1 MRSAFAFTP
10 VSTTGTAATPEDN
23 DSPSLLREWNNP
35 QNRIAV
41 IPEEP
46 PGIPVAAAVV
56 LPRTACATE
65 DDNDDNDKPAA
76 SYSYPVAT
84 FVHNMVRTAHTYA
97 GFALSVEDQQ
107 TPVTSVRSE
116 AAIESLRALH
126 PDLRRETQSESDLFL
141 PNDDEYVLIDG
152 DLVAVQAPP
161 LVEYDDCEAE
171 FLARQTPRNRMR
183 RSMRGF
189 RKWMKKRQGKRKEP
203 LKTTHTATAIQTTA
217 VTTQSTT
224 ISKPTT
230 KPPAKPTTKPMS
242 RKESITR
249 KHERK
254 KQSPIM
260 RGLSW
265 RQLEPIQ
272 SQIEHPQQ
280 MITPQAK
287 SPPRAETRMHH
298 PRRISSSVT
307 PTVELTTEIAT
318 TDAVSADFIGTVAS
332 FIGTNALQNV
342 APAVAFIELDKKALG
357 KIDKMEESHLEFML
371 QQARLEVEDDNGVED
386 CIQSLPPAKKPQAI
400 QTNRPCY
407 LSKAT
412 TNDHLVLND
421 TLKVILI
428 GDLLND
434 KSHMARA
441 IGGKKPKS
449 PRSSLGVDVHTWTP
463 EPKEGLTCVI
473 WDVTSVGAG
482 AHPSTQSLFFSPES
496 LYILVWD
503 LGASNRL
510 THSKRGKI
518 GDEDDDDDNEN
529 DFLMEQRSRQ
539 VDRALEHDIQD
550 HVLSWLDRIN
560 PLGSAVLPV
569 ASVTTGM
576 TDVEVLHRCSMLQAI
591 LMRHPALI
599 GENAPKLIF
608 GKDSILKVNLDTGV
622 GLQELQVTV
631 QAIGQERV
639 FSHVGSEVTRST
651 MLVLETIRRL
661 KQDRKVILVDH
672 LLSEITGPEI
682 QIEVVTEALHFLSS
696 IGEILYFGNST
707 DEILSRYVILSR
719 KWLVSAL
726 SCILRPDLQRELV
739 ETRRFMN
746 LQCVYSG
753 KGFEESDIVQ
763 TLLKGTNSSCP
774 ILSAKDSAMLWQS
787 MSFMRDAA
795 DRTAQLS
802 EASNT
807 MYDFLERLL
816 VYSGILLPLSV
827 EKEPTYYVPSLLDQ
841 AEPSDVWT
849 YKTSEPSWMT
859 ALCHSWLLR
868 DGVPTAVMEHVTTHL
883 LQDLYA
889 FSHTFQGQLS
899 RPLLHAKTVP
909 IGTSSLNEFIADH
922 DYEPIGRIKI
932 HQVMCWKSSVLVKIG
947 SVFADSDQSEL
958 KESFTEIYVALVDD
972 QSNHCVDNKSMGSG
986 MKRLIVCGKGPVGR
1000 HGRKLWRGGY
1010 GLVLDSIKASLA
1022 DFNGVDRHVV
1032 CPECLANVHPSIAST
1047 WTWENIQR
1055 AVTTSNSGVRCSR
1068 GHLMDTSLLCGT
1080 SVCPLSTKPAP
1091 PAISP
1096 KVSKP
1101 VHALLGSVV
1110 LVGLWDTVEKRIL
1123 SVGSGFLVDQERG
1136 LVITAGHILFDM
1148 KEGGTFGAPY
1158 FGLKDAKVVIG
1169 VIRGGVGHDAA
1180 FRYFAKIVAH
1190 DMNSNVDACV
1200 LKIMTRL
1207 EKDVEGAG
1215 DGRADQREVPVS
1227 SLVGENP
1234 ALKLTSNFELE
1245 ESVRVLGYNQG
1256 GEGVL
1261 VRGTHINRIPDF
1273 AKGYICKRC
1282 SVPGDDDSSESSSGS
1297 AKTFSPREEIVVMC
1311 PTISGHSGGPC
1322 VNAEG
1327 AVVGILSRADP
1338 VDRQRCYLVP
1348 ASKLKRLVRIA
1359 ERYNAM
1365 DSCSY

>member
-1 MRSAFAFTP
+1 MFLNLELSNSMRSPFAFTP
-10 VSTTGTAATPEDN
+10 VASIGAAAPPEDDEN
-23 DSPSLLREWNNP
+23 PSLLREWNYP
-35 QNRIAV
+35 RNRIAV

-56 LPRTACATE
+56 LPRTPCATE
-65 DDNDDNDKPAA
+65 DENDDNDKPAA

-84 FVHNMVRTAHTYA
+84 FVHNMVRTAHTFA
-97 GFALSVEDQQ
+97 GFAVSVEDQQ

-152 DLVAVQAPP
+152 DLVAVQAPQM
-161 LVEYDDCEAE
+161 EHDDYEAE
-171 FLARQTPRNRMR
+171 FLARQTPTNRMR

-189 RKWMKKRQGKRKEP
+189 RKWMKKRQGKRKESVRTTVTTA
-203 LKTTHTATAIQTTA
+203 KTTTKQTTL
-217 VTTQSTT
+217 
-224 ISKPTT
+224 
-230 KPPAKPTTKPMS
+230 

-249 KHERK
+249 KQERK
-254 KQSPIM
+254 KQPTVM

-265 RQLEPIQ
+265 RQLEQIQ
-272 SQIEHPQQ
+272 LHLEHPQPE
-280 MITPQAK
+280 IIPQAK
-287 SPPRAETRMHH
+287 TPPRAEIRMHTR
-298 PRRISSSVT
+298 RRISSPAS
-307 PTVELTTEIAT
+307 PLVELPTEVAT
-318 TDAVSADFIGTVAS
+318 ADAVSADFIGTVAS
-332 FIGTNALQNV
+332 FIGNNTLQNV
-342 APAVAFIELDKKALG
+342 ASAMAFIETDEKALG
-357 KIDKMEESHLEFML
+357 KIDKMEESHLESML
-371 QQARLEVEDDNGVED
+371 QQARLDVEDDHGLED

-421 TLKVILI
+421 TLKVIMI

-441 IGGKKPKS
+441 IGGKKPKA

-473 WDVTSVGAG
+473 WDVSSVGAG
-482 AHPSTQSLFFSPES
+482 AHPSTQALFFSPES

-510 THSKRGKI
+510 TNRKRGKAR
-518 GDEDDDDDNEN
+518 DEDDDDDDNDN

-539 VDRALEHDIQD
+539 VDRALEHDIQNR
-550 HVLSWLDRIN
+550 VLSWLDRIN

-569 ASVTTGM
+569 VSVTIGM
-576 TDVEVLHRCSMLQAI
+576 TEAEVQHRCSVLQAI
-591 LMRHPALI
+591 LMRHPAFI
-599 GENAPKLIF
+599 GDNAPKLIL

-639 FSHVGSEVTRST
+639 FSHVGSEVKSST
-651 MLVLETIRRL
+651 MVVLETIRRL

-672 LLSEITGPEI
+672 LLSEITGPEMK
-682 QIEVVTEALHFLSS
+682 IEVVTEALHFLSS

-726 SCILRPDLQRELV
+726 SCILRPDLQRELA

-753 KGFEESDIVQ
+753 EGFEESDIVQ

-816 VYSGILLPLSV
+816 VYSGILLLLSV

-859 ALCHSWLLR
+859 VLCHSWLLR
-868 DGVPTAVMEHVTTHL
+868 DAVPMAVMEHVTTHL

-909 IGTSSLNEFIADH
+909 IGSSSLNEFIADH

-932 HQVMCWKSSVLVKIG
+932 HQVMCWKSSVLVKVG

-1000 HGRKLWRGGY
+1000 HGRKLWKGGY

-1022 DFNGVDRHVV
+1022 DFDGVDRHVV

-1055 AVTTSNSGVRCSR
+1055 AVKTSNSGVRCCR

-1080 SVCPLSTKPAP
+1080 SVCPLSAKPPP

-1101 VHALLGSVV
+1101 VHSLLGSVV
-1110 LVGLWDTVEKRIL
+1110 LVGLWDSIEKRIL

-1148 KEGGTFGAPY
+1148 KEGHTFGTPY
-1158 FGLKDAKVVIG
+1158 FGLKSAKAVIG
-1169 VIRGGVGHDAA
+1169 VIREGDGHVAV

-1200 LKIMTRL
+1200 LKIIARL

-1215 DGRADQREVPVS
+1215 DGCADQQEVPVS

-1245 ESVRVLGYNQG
+1245 ESVRMLGYNQG

-1261 VRGTHINRIPDF
+1261 ERGKHVNRIADF

-1282 SVPGDDDSSESSSGS
+1282 SVPSEDDSSESSSGS
-1297 AKTFSPREEIVVMC
+1297 SKTFSPREEIVVMC

-1348 ASKLKRLVRIA
+1348 ASKLKLLVRIA
-1359 ERYNAM
+1359 ERDNVM
-1365 DSCSY
+1365 DSCSYQ